1 MANIQFNYLYRD
13 AGNYKKYGS
22 VTFANPNNISFAELS
37 TLIQSKLID
46 QTWFYHN
53 HWRLPDLRETFD
65 PEIDPTWHEFENV
78 VYTDDRADIK
88 NKLSDFIGLVKNTDN
103 AY

>member
-22 VTFANPNNISFAELS
+22 VTFANPGNISLAELS

-53 HWRLPDLRETFD
+53 HWHLPDLRETFD

-78 VYTDDRADIK
+78 RHSHEAADSKMELLEFIELIK
-88 NKLSDFIGLVKNTDN
+88 NTKEV
-103 AY
+103 Y